1 MSSKLQRHLKIREII
16 ARFDIETQDELVEQL
31 RNAGFA
37 ITQAT
42 VSRDIKELQLVKVP
56 TNNGQYKY
64 SLPSDQKHNPLDKL
78 QKLLVDAF
86 VKINVAGQL
95 VILKT
100 IPGNGNA
107 VGNLIDQLDWE
118 EILGTVCGD
127 DTCLIIVED
136 AEHGELIKNKLINLR
151 HLKIREIIDK
161 FNIETQEE
169 LVDQLRNAGFNITQ
183 ATVSRDIKE
192 MRLVKVP
199 SDNGYKYK
207 YPIEQRANP
216 LEKLQRLLVDAFVKI
231 NVTDHFVLLKT
242 IPGNANAVGNL
253 IDQLDWEEILG
264 TVCGDD
270 MCLIITDTPKD
281 GERIKNKLINLLT

>member
-1 MSSKLQRHLKIREII
+1 M
-16 ARFDIETQDELVEQL
+16 
-31 RNAGFA
+31 
-37 ITQAT
+37 
-42 VSRDIKELQLVKVP
+42 
-56 TNNGQYKY
+56 
-64 SLPSDQKHNPLDKL
+64 
-78 QKLLVDAF
+78 
-86 VKINVAGQL
+86 
-95 VILKT
+95 
-100 IPGNGNA
+100 
-107 VGNLIDQLDWE
+107 
-118 EILGTVCGD
+118 
-127 DTCLIIVED
+127 
-136 AEHGELIKNKLINLR
+136 NLR